1 MLRNATLLSVAALL
15 SAPAAYAQTD
25 ALQATAASAVSDF
38 NARASEII
46 TDKGLSASARF
57 TQFRA
62 LLDKTYALDFL
73 ARFLGGDA
81 YTKATPDQ
89 QASYKSVFPNYVTAL
104 YLDQFGKLVGKTQRQ
119 VSIRTV
125 GASEVFVR
133 TEVKRTSGAPA
144 TLEWR
149 VRKGADGQFRI
160 VDVATEGVSN
170 ALGKRAEFAAFA
182 RDKGFEALI
191 ADLKKRGAPP
201 QG

>member
-1 MLRNATLLSVAALL
+1 MLRNATLLGVAALL
-15 SAPAAYAQTD
+15 SAPVAYAQTD
-25 ALQATAASAVSDF
+25 ALQAAAANAVTDF
-38 NARASEII
+38 NAKAAAII
-46 TDKGLSASARF
+46 TDKGLSDSVRF

-62 LLDKTYALDFL
+62 LLDRTYALEFL
-73 ARFLGGDA
+73 TRFLGGGA
-81 YTKATPDQ
+81 YAQATPEQ
-89 QASYKSVFPNYVTAL
+89 QAEFRAAFPNYVTTL
-104 YLDQFGKLVGKTQRQ
+104 YLDQFGKLAGKPQRQ
-119 VSIRTV
+119 VSIRTA

-133 TEVKRTSGAPA
+133 TEVKRASGAPV

-149 VRKGADGQFRI
+149 MRKGADGQFRI

-182 RDKGFEALI
+182 RDKGFGALI